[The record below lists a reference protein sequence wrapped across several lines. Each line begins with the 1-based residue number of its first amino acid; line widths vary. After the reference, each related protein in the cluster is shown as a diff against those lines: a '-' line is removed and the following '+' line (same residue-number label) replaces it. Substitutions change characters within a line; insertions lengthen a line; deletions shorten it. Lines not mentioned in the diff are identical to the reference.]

1 MHSNLRESHR
11 FVRSLCCLDNLYI
24 NEKKTF
30 LTSVVLRIGVG
41 SRALRGVHTALAASY
56 ERKARSERN
65 VDVASISSST
75 RTHILRFK
83 LTLKLTVSPPCYID
97 FKGEVELKKSGK
109 YGPWSFEKTFF
120 EQASLYSFIEYL
132 CYPMDMTS
140 CVCLWISIM
149 FATRI
154 NKHHHVKLKYIH
166 FWNVQPFKDDIVT
179 KVVLIVN
186 CTSHVYLTNKNAYYD
201 CFGSAIWPPPN
212 WLIW

>member
-83 LTLKLTVSPPCYID
+83 LTLKLTVSPHCYID
-97 FKGEVELKKSGK
+97 FKGKVKRFLRFLRFLSLKRAENMGPGHLKKHFLNK
-109 YGPWSFEKTFF
+109 LVYILLLNIYVT
-120 EQASLYSFIEYL
+120 Q
-132 CYPMDMTS
+132 
-140 CVCLWISIM
+140 WI
-149 FATRI
+149 
-154 NKHHHVKLKYIH
+154 
-166 FWNVQPFKDDIVT
+166 
-179 KVVLIVN
+179 
-186 CTSHVYLTNKNAYYD
+186 
-201 CFGSAIWPPPN
+201 
-212 WLIW
+212 